1 MQAKI
6 NSRKMVDDFS
16 FESSFLSSNAKAY
29 VVEKQSIPL
38 MPDAPGTYHEDFHE
52 KMNHRISFSFL
63 DPLMYGKISIP
74 VYIQDVPFFI
84 GCRTGEEEMVS
95 CFFIT

>member
-1 MQAKI
+1 MSH
-6 NSRKMVDDFS
+6 NFS
-16 FESSFLSSNAKAY
+16 FERRLPSGNIRGFGIEN
-29 VVEKQSIPL
+29 QIIPL
-38 MPDAPGTYHEDFHE
+38 NPDAPGTYHEDFHE